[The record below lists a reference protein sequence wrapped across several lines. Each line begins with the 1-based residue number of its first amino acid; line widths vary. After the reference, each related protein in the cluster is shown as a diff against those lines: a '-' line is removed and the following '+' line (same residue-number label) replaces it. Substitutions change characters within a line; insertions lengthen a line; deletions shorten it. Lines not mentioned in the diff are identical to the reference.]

1 MFNFNVNGISMN
13 KNASIQ
19 LNHYIFLRNKIER
32 VNCLLNNFQIQNQA
46 RKILIKNS
54 LELDF
59 LTED

>member
-13 KNASIQ
+13 KNASIH
-19 LNHYIFLRNKIER
+19 LNHSIFKKNKIER

>member
-13 KNASIQ
+13 KNASIH
-19 LNHYIFLRNKIER
+19 LNHSIKKNKIER

-54 LELDF
+54 LKLDF